1 MLVQWIYGT
10 FKGECRQEC
19 RVAFLLAVTG
29 LRSAR
34 HQSRAQTR
42 TTGYHGLL
50 ADVEAALAVWPL
62 ISGQEVCW
70 ACELWSWVEILW
82 QVKMKVGNLG
92 SWPGSYWVVLSLQ
105 YVLHM
110 HVWSKCRALLLHFTW
125 FSKLIFFFF
134 GFVTAVGVSLANWF
148 LFLWFCDSCG
158 RRTRRGKALRI
169 IRERISDD
177 SCSTLRLTSRLPH
190 LPPNLFST
198 PAPPPEPHPFSFC
211 HGVSKNDSYGYAR
224 ARTSAKTQQPK
235 THLPPSSFASSQ
247 PTSTAPAQPTPW
259 PSWSHPPTHHA
270 LICNA
275 TLVACLKDQLMQGL
289 VTLPA

>member
-1 MLVQWIYGT
+1 MLNGIHPGNDWLV
-10 FKGECRQEC
+10 
-19 RVAFLLAVTG
+19 
-29 LRSAR
+29 
-34 HQSRAQTR
+34 
-42 TTGYHGLL
+42 
-50 ADVEAALAVWPL
+50 VWL
-62 ISGQEVCW
+62 SGHSFQ
-70 ACELWSWVEILW
+70 A
-82 QVKMKVGNLG
+82 
-92 SWPGSYWVVLSLQ
+92 
-105 YVLHM
+105 
-110 HVWSKCRALLLHFTW
+110 SKCVGHVSFQVVWR
-125 FSKLIFFFF
+125 FF
-134 GFVTAVGVSLANWF
+134 GRWKWRWEIWAAGLVVIEWSFPCSMFYVCMCGLSIELGFFSISLGLANWF
-148 LFLWFCDSCG
+148 LFLWFRDSCG

-224 ARTSAKTQQPK
+224 ARTSAKTWQPK

-247 PTSTAPAQPTPW
+247 STSTAPAQPTPR

-275 TLVACLKDQLMQGL
+275 TLVACLKGQLVQGL